1 MSTERSKQ
9 ILRKVQ
15 EDGSY
20 RPRQSPH
27 VVVRETPGSDVP
39 FTLTSQ
45 ATGEYYSVD
54 FLTVAIWKLVDGEH
68 TIDQIVDATKKSYWR
83 EIQNIYSSELPEET
97 IRDILLFLARE
108 GLLAGTEPATA
119 WKRLRFVSALE
130 LDYTIT
136 LEGTRFFKRL
146 GSLFAPF
153 ISAAGVGAI
162 LEPIIVGGLI
172 LASAFLP
179 ILFNRANFEILGS
192 AIVGFFFYYL
202 LFFPFVVVHEIA
214 HGATLTHYGGSPGE
228 VGTGLYYFGPM
239 FYVDTSDS
247 WALPRRQRIWVS
259 LSGPI
264 STLLL
269 GSFLVFANLIWPS
282 QTVKMMSFFCFYW
295 MFWNLIPLIE
305 TDGYYALMDIVGVP
319 NLRKQAFSY
328 LKSKLSR
335 KASEDLDEV
344 AENKHDLLMGYALLS
359 VAFAFVLAYDTFVIL
374 QYMAS
379 DALAAVQRIL
389 QGTEGSALPIDLASL
404 AYFGLT
410 VVGLITLPISLV
422 RRRRKENDSE

>member
-1 MSTERSKQ
+1 MSAERSKE
-9 ILRKVQ
+9 ILRQVQ

-39 FTLTSQ
+39 FTLRSQ
-45 ATGEYYSVD
+45 ATGEYYNVD
-54 FLTVAIWKLVDGEH
+54 FLTVAIWRLVDGEH
-68 TIDQIVDATKKSYWR
+68 TIDEIVDAAKKSYWR
-83 EIQNIYSSELPEET
+83 EIQNIYSSELPEQT
-97 IRDILLFLARE
+97 IRDILLFFARE
-108 GLLAGTEPATA
+108 GLLAGTEPVTA
-119 WKRLRFVSALE
+119 WKRLRFVSAFE

-136 LEGTRFFKRL
+136 LEGGRFFKRL
-146 GSLFAPF
+146 GSLFEPF
-153 ISAAGVGAI
+153 LSAAGVGAI
-162 LEPIIVGGLI
+162 LEPIIVGGLF
-172 LASAFLP
+172 LAPAFLP

-214 HGATLTHYGGSPGE
+214 HGATLAQYGGLPGE

-247 WALPRRQRIWVS
+247 WALPRKQRIWVS

-282 QTVKMMSFFCFYW
+282 QTLKMMSFFCFYW

-305 TDGYYALMDIVGVP
+305 TDGYYALMDIVGIP

-335 KASEDLDEV
+335 NASEDLDEV
-344 AENKHDLLMGYALLS
+344 AKNKHGFLTGYALLS
-359 VAFAFVLAYDTFVIL
+359 VAFMFLLAYNTFVIL

-379 DALAAVQRIL
+379 DALAAVLRIL
-389 QGTEGSALPIDLASL
+389 QGTEGAALTIDLVSL

-410 VVGLITLPISLV
+410 TVGLLTLPISLV
-422 RRRRKENDSE
+422 RRRRKENGSE

>member
-1 MSTERSKQ
+1 VSAEQSKE

-20 RPRQSPH
+20 RPRQSPQ
-27 VVVRETPGSDVP
+27 VVVRKTPGSDVP
-39 FTLTSQ
+39 FVLRSKT
-45 ATGEYYSVD
+45 TGEYYNVD
-54 FLTVAIWKLVDGEH
+54 FLTVAIWRLVDGEH
-68 TIDQIVDATKKSYWR
+68 TIDEIVDTAKKSYWR
-83 EIQNIYSSELPEET
+83 EIQNIYSSELPEKA
-97 IRDILLFLARE
+97 IRDIVLFFASE
-108 GLLAGTEPATA
+108 GLLAGTEPVTA
-119 WKRLRFVSALE
+119 WKRLRFVSAFE

-136 LEGTRFFKRL
+136 LEGTQFFKRL
-146 GSLFAPF
+146 GSLFEPF
-153 ISAAGVGAI
+153 TSAAGVGAI
-162 LEPIIVGGLI
+162 LEPIIVGGLF
-172 LASAFLP
+172 LAPAFLP
-179 ILFNRANFEILGS
+179 ILFNRANFEVFGS

-214 HGATLTHYGGSPGE
+214 HGATLAHYGGLPGE
-228 VGTGLYYFGPM
+228 VGTGLYFFGPM

-269 GSFLVFANLIWPS
+269 GSFLVFVNLIWPS

-305 TDGYYALMDIVGVP
+305 TDGYYALMDIVGIP

-335 KASEDLDEV
+335 NASEDLDEV
-344 AENKHDLLMGYALLS
+344 AQKKHGFLMGYSLFS
-359 VAFAFVLAYDTFVIL
+359 VAFMFVLAYNTYVIL

-379 DALAAVQRIL
+379 DALAAVLRIL
-389 QGTEGSALPIDLASL
+389 QGTEGSALAIDLASF

-410 VVGLITLPISLV
+410 VVGLITLPISLI
-422 RRRRKENDSE
+422 RRRRKEGGPE

>member
-1 MSTERSKQ
+1 VSAEQSKEIQ
-9 ILRKVQ
+9 RRVQ

-20 RPRQSPH
+20 RPRQSSQ
-27 VVVRETPGSDVP
+27 VVVRETPGSDLP
-39 FTLTSQ
+39 FTLKSETKE
-45 ATGEYYSVD
+45 EYYNVD
-54 FLTVAIWKLVDGEH
+54 FLTVAIWRLIDGEH
-68 TIDQIVDATKKSYWR
+68 TIDQIVDSAKKSYWR
-83 EIQNIYSSELPEET
+83 EIQNIYSSELPEQT
-97 IRDILLFLARE
+97 IRDILLFFARE
-108 GLLAGTEPATA
+108 GLLAGTEPVIA
-119 WKRLRFVSALE
+119 WKRLRFVSAFE

-136 LEGTRFFKRL
+136 LEGTPFFKRL

-162 LEPIIVGGLI
+162 IEPIVVGGLL
-172 LASAFLP
+172 LAPVFLP
-179 ILFNRANFEILGS
+179 ILYNEANFTIVGS

-202 LFFPFVVVHEIA
+202 LFFPFMIVHEIA
-214 HGATLTHYGGSPGE
+214 HGATLAHYGGSPDE

-247 WALPRRQRIWVS
+247 WALPRKERIWVS

-269 GSFLVFANLIWPS
+269 GSFLVFANLIWPN

-305 TDGYYALMDIVGVP
+305 TDGYYALMDIVGIP
-319 NLRKQAFSY
+319 NLRNQAFSY

-335 KASEDLDEV
+335 NPSADLDEK
-344 AENKHDLLMGYALLS
+344 AQNKHGLLTAYALLS
-359 VAFAFVLAYDTFVIL
+359 LAFMFALAYNTLVIL

-379 DALAAVQRIL
+379 DALAAISRIL
-389 QGTEGSALPIDLASL
+389 QGTEGSAMAVDLAAL
-404 AYFGLT
+404 AYFGLA

-422 RRRRKENDSE
+422 RRRRKENGSH

>member
-1 MSTERSKQ
+1 VNAERSKE
-9 ILRKVQ
+9 ILRQVQ

-39 FTLTSQ
+39 FTLRSQ
-45 ATGEYYSVD
+45 ATGEYYNVD

-68 TIDQIVDATKKSYWR
+68 TIDEIVAAAKKSYWR
-83 EIQNIYSSELPEET
+83 EIQNIYSSELPEQA
-97 IRDILLFLARE
+97 IRDIVLFFARE
-108 GLLAGTEPATA
+108 GLLAGTEPVTA

-136 LEGTRFFKRL
+136 LQATRFFKRI
-146 GSLFAPF
+146 GSLFGPI
-153 ISAAGVGAI
+153 ISGAGVGAV

-172 LASAFLP
+172 LAPAFLP
-179 ILFNRANFEILGS
+179 ILFNRANFEIFGS
-192 AIVGFFFYYL
+192 SIVGFFFYYL
-202 LFFPFVVVHEIA
+202 LFFPLLIVHEIA
-214 HGATLTHYGGSPGE
+214 HGATLAHYGGSPGE

-319 NLRKQAFSY
+319 NLRKQAFTY

-335 KASEDLDEV
+335 NASVELDEE
-344 AENKHDLLMGYALLS
+344 AQNKHGLLTAYALLS
-359 VAFAFVLAYDTFVIL
+359 VAFMLALAYNTFVIL
-374 QYMAS
+374 QYMAA
-379 DALAAVQRIL
+379 DALAAVLRIL
-389 QGTEGSALPIDLASL
+389 QGTEGSAIAIDLASL

-410 VVGLITLPISLV
+410 LVGLITLPISLV
-422 RRRRKENDSE
+422 RRRRKEDGSE

>member
-1 MSTERSKQ
+1 VSTEGSKE
-9 ILRKVQ
+9 IVRRVQ

-27 VVVRETPGSDVP
+27 IVVRETPGSDVP
-39 FTLTSQ
+39 FTLRSR
-45 ATGEYYSVD
+45 ATGEYYNVD
-54 FLTVAIWKLVDGEH
+54 FLTVAIWRLIDGEH
-68 TIDQIVDATKKSYWR
+68 TIDEIVAASKKNYWR
-83 EIQNIYSSELPEET
+83 EIQNIYASELPEQT
-97 IRDILLFLARE
+97 IRDILLFFARE
-108 GLLAGTEPATA
+108 GLLSGTEPVTA
-119 WKRLRFVSALE
+119 WKRLRFVSSFE
-130 LDYTIT
+130 VDYTIT

-146 GSLFAPF
+146 GSLFAPL
-153 ISAAGVGAI
+153 IDASGVGAI

-172 LASAFLP
+172 LAPAFLP
-179 ILFNRANFEILGS
+179 ILFNRANFEIFGS

-214 HGATLTHYGGSPGE
+214 HGATLAHYGGLPGE

-247 WALPRRQRIWVS
+247 WALPRKQRIWVS

-264 STLLL
+264 STLLI
-269 GSFLVFANLIWPS
+269 GSGLIFANLIWPS
-282 QTVKMMSFFCFYW
+282 QTVKMLGFFCFYW
-295 MFWNLIPLIE
+295 MLWNLIPLIE
-305 TDGYYALMDIVGVP
+305 TDGYYALMDIVGMP

-328 LKSKLSR
+328 LKSKLFR

-344 AENKHDLLMGYALLS
+344 AQNKHGLLTAYALLS
-359 VAFAFVLAYDTFVIL
+359 VAFMFVLAYNTFVIL
-374 QYMAS
+374 QYMGS
-379 DALAAVQRIL
+379 DALAAVLRIL
-389 QGTEGSALPIDLASL
+389 QGTEGSAMAIDVASL

-422 RRRRKENDSE
+422 RRRRKEGGE